1 MVWEEVELA
10 LEPWR
15 VSGRGEVMAMAAS
28 LREIAATSGAS
39 HGDGGGGGVWGG
51 EESQALLHDSRRA
64 GGPGGGGGGGGID
77 TPTLTMCF
85 CELLRQ
91 VTNHCSERGRL
102 MAHIWTSLTRQ
113 LAESETVAEMGER
126 IAQLE
131 GELVRAAEVH
141 GKAVYFTQVFARLKA

>member
-1 MVWEEVELA
+1 MRAWCEAQKGVEPGAGAGAWWEPPVVWEEVELA

-28 LREIAATSGAS
+28 LREIAAAS
-39 HGDGGGGGVWGG
+39 SAGHGPTYGVG
-51 EESQALLHDSRRA
+51 EDENSQSR
-64 GGPGGGGGGGGID
+64 GGGGGGGGGGGFPSGDGGID

-102 MAHIWTSLTRQ
+102 MVRTDRGGFVFFCSSSL
-113 LAESETVAEMGER
+113 
-126 IAQLE
+126 
-131 GELVRAAEVH
+131 
-141 GKAVYFTQVFARLKA
+141 